1 MNKILTIQAKGKTD
15 VGKARTGNEDRF
27 YCGPVWED
35 RYRLALV
42 IDGCGGHLGGE
53 QAAQMTHDEILK
65 SLNEHKQGDAAFL
78 LKAAM
83 IVANN
88 KVHEARRS
96 NENLREMCCVATA
109 ALIDLQQEKL
119 YMAHVGDTRL
129 YAACEGRIIKLSHD
143 HSPVGRDEEQ
153 GFITET
159 QAMNHHHRNII
170 ERAIG
175 EKRLDKDTT
184 YIETDTFPLSAG
196 ITYMLCSDGLCDM
209 ITSAQMSDILH
220 EDTSVSETVD
230 KLIEA
235 ANEAG
240 GKDNITVAV
249 LRIEG
254 ENTSDAASIM
264 EFYATKMSPEKKV
277 SFRSLSNFNITNVE
291 EAQPKE
297 QEKPA
302 VQEKPEVVNEPVP
315 EKEQKEDKSKE
326 KVLDDKASKLP
337 DVQENT
343 PDKGAS
349 PEKEGAAPKDEQKIE
364 QVKQSDETS
373 TAMSQAAA
381 NKGEEQAKQTEAAPK
396 CHSERIEET
405 DDITQE
411 KKSERSEAKRNSSF
425 FTFHT
430 SLKLISFIACWILL
444 AIGVVLGIYAY
455 QAHKQKVIEER
466 NEIIRQEIYRR
477 QLQDSIKSLQDSIL
491 HLTAPMNAKDTLTA
505 PDSIPSR

>member
-1 MNKILTIQAKGKTD
+1 MA
-15 VGKARTGNEDRF
+15 
-27 YCGPVWED
+27 
-35 RYRLALV
+35 
-42 IDGCGGHLGGE
+42 
-53 QAAQMTHDEILK
+53 K
-65 SLNEHKQGDAAFL
+65 SLVKPEEDIFRQ
-78 LKAAM
+78 
-83 IVANN
+83 
-88 KVHEARRS
+88 EA
-96 NENLREMCCVATA
+96 
-109 ALIDLQQEKL
+109 
-119 YMAHVGDTRL
+119 
-129 YAACEGRIIKLSHD
+129 
-143 HSPVGRDEEQ
+143 
-153 GFITET
+153 
-159 QAMNHHHRNII
+159 
-170 ERAIG
+170 
-175 EKRLDKDTT
+175 
-184 YIETDTFPLSAG
+184 
-196 ITYMLCSDGLCDM
+196 
-209 ITSAQMSDILH
+209 
-220 EDTSVSETVD
+220 
-230 KLIEA
+230 
-235 ANEAG
+235 
-240 GKDNITVAV
+240 
-249 LRIEG
+249 
-254 ENTSDAASIM
+254 IM
-264 EFYATKMSPEKKV
+264 KNSSSPEKDGENNDVQENTPNEGAAPEKV
-277 SFRSLSNFNITNVE
+277 DESPANAQDTSNDTPAPKAPAQ

-315 EKEQKEDKSKE
+315 GKEQKEDKSKE
-326 KVLDDKASKLP
+326 KVLDVKASKLL

-349 PEKEGAAPKDEQKIE
+349 PEKEGASPKDEQKIE

-381 NKGEEQAKQTEAAPK
+381 NKEEEQAKQTEAAPK

-425 FTFHT
+425 FTFHS

-491 HLTAPMNAKDTLTA
+491 HLTTPMNAKDTLTA

>member
-1 MNKILTIQAKGKTD
+1 MNKTLTIQATGKSD
-15 VGKARTGNEDRF
+15 VGKAREGNEDRF

-65 SLNEHKQGDAAFL
+65 FLNEHKQGDAAFL

-88 KVHEARRS
+88 KVHEARRRD
-96 NENLREMCCVATA
+96 ENLREMCCVATA
-109 ALIDLQQEKL
+109 ALMDLQQEKL
-119 YMAHVGDTRL
+119 FMAHVGDTRL
-129 YAACEGRIIKLSHD
+129 YAAYDGRIIKLSHD

-220 EDTSVSETVD
+220 EDISVSEMVD

-254 ENTSDAASIM
+254 EDTSDAASIM

-277 SFRSLSNFNITNVE
+277 SFRSISNFSITNVE
-291 EAQPKE
+291 EPQP
-297 QEKPA
+297 Q
-302 VQEKPEVVNEPVP
+302 NERPS
-315 EKEQKEDKSKE
+315 Q
-326 KVLDDKASKLP
+326 A
-337 DVQENT
+337 NT
-343 PDKGAS
+343 PDTAS
-349 PEKEGAAPKDEQKIE
+349 DEKEEESTVKNTQKEELSLVDNVQKIE
-364 QVKQSDETS
+364 QVEKVERAEQSEQELS
-373 TAMSQAAA
+373 TINCQLSTKKGNSQIA
-381 NKGEEQAKQTEAAPK
+381 
-396 CHSERIEET
+396 
-405 DDITQE
+405 
-411 KKSERSEAKRNSSF
+411 
-425 FTFHT
+425 
-430 SLKLISFIACWILL
+430 FIALWILL

-466 NEIIRQEIYRR
+466 NEIIRQEIYQR

>member
-1 MNKILTIQAKGKTD
+1 MNKILTIQATGKSD
-15 VGKARTGNEDRF
+15 VGKAREGNEDRF

-65 SLNEHKQGDAAFL
+65 FLNEHKQGDAAFL

-88 KVHEARRS
+88 KVHDARRS
-96 NENLREMCCVATA
+96 DENLREMCCVATA
-109 ALIDLQQEKL
+109 ALMDLRQEKL

-129 YAACEGRIIKLSHD
+129 YAAYDGRIIKLSHD

-184 YIETDTFPLSAG
+184 YIETETFPLSAG

-209 ITSAQMSDILH
+209 ITSAQMSELLN

-254 ENTSDAASIM
+254 EEPSDAASIM
-264 EFYATKMSPEKKV
+264 EFYATKMSPEKEV
-277 SFRSLSNFNITNVE
+277 TFRSISNFSITNVE
-291 EAQPKE
+291 EPQP
-297 QEKPA
+297 Q
-302 VQEKPEVVNEPVP
+302 NERPS
-315 EKEQKEDKSKE
+315 Q
-326 KVLDDKASKLP
+326 A
-337 DVQENT
+337 NT
-343 PDKGAS
+343 PDTTSEEKGDES
-349 PEKEGAAPKDEQKIE
+349 PKTGILDEEPSQVDTPKDEQKIE
-364 QVKQSDETS
+364 QVEKVEQAKQSDETS
-373 TAMSQAAA
+373 AAISQAVASKEIKRA
-381 NKGEEQAKQTEAAPK
+381 ERCEQELSTINYQLSTKKG
-396 CHSERIEET
+396 
-405 DDITQE
+405 
-411 KKSERSEAKRNSSF
+411 KSKIA
-425 FTFHT
+425 
-430 SLKLISFIACWILL
+430 FIALWILL

-466 NEIIRQEIYRR
+466 NEIIRQEIYQR

-491 HLTAPMNAKDTLTA
+491 HLTAPMNAKDTLAA